1 MSGTPSLGTCTL
13 SFTMTRP
20 TSTSSD
26 FLSSETEPCHDPQ
39 QVSIG
44 YLVDPTTFTEN
55 VRCFWLGMWTA
66 WICTVLLASVL
77 GQVDVAVCREKNNVD
92 PKTSASRSEFSS
104 SRGHTRPPRLSFALV
119 VVLTMN
125 ARRFQRTHCLSG
137 SGSSLNASKDIGME
151 ISDIMPISEPVIDAG
166 YASVVGSPCLC
177 VFEVIA
183 RTDLPT
189 YATLAT
195 HNGHS
200 F

>member
-1 MSGTPSLGTCTL
+1 MDLHRIARKTAGTGGRCSVSGEK
-13 SFTMTRP
+13 TMLIQRLP
-20 TSTSSD
+20 
-26 FLSSETEPCHDPQ
+26 
-39 QVSIG
+39 
-44 YLVDPTTFTEN
+44 
-55 VRCFWLGMWTA
+55 
-66 WICTVLLASVL
+66 
-77 GQVDVAVCREKNNVD
+77 
-92 PKTSASRSEFSS
+92 S

-119 VVLTMN
+119 VVLNMN